1 MKKIIFFL
9 TVLGL
14 IVFGGREIIKIAE
27 AADTILGATITGGS
41 LILSNST
48 ASTASFESK
57 SVSSNQQTTT
67 TNIGDTNSANT
78 TGIEISDL
86 RGTGVGWAAT
96 MTATNLVT
104 QGSVRQLSGAN
115 ATVGFTGTY
124 TGVDAIFT
132 TSGYYI
138 VEITTGGSVGVAIFS
153 WTDPAGNVTT
163 NITTSSSVLLSNGIN
178 VTFAPATYVVGDKWS
193 ITVDAFRYNYNSNK
207 GLTVTPGIIFAVS
220 GVTNGMTVGSST
232 LLTGSGI
239 NSNAVTILTA
249 PTNTGMGDYFIDLG
263 LSQTIHPNSFVGT
276 YTSTVTLTVS

>member
-1 MKKIIFFL
+1 ML
-9 TVLGL
+9 LGL
-14 IVFGGREIIKIAE
+14 IVLGGKEIIKTVE

-48 ASTASFESK
+48 ATTATFESK

-104 QGSVRQLSGAN
+104 QGTVRQLSGSN

-132 TSGYYI
+132 TSGFYT
-138 VEITTGGSVGVAIFS
+138 VEITTGGAVGVAIFS

-163 NITTSSSVLLSNGIN
+163 NTTTGASVLLSNGLS
-178 VTFAPATYVVGDKWS
+178 VTFDAATYVVGDKWS

-207 GLTVTPGIIFAVS
+207 GLTVTPGSIYAVS
-220 GVTNGMTVGSST
+220 GVTNGMTAGSAT

-249 PTNTGMGDYFIDLG
+249 PTNAGMGDYFIDLG

-276 YTSTVTLTVS
+276 YASTVTLTVS